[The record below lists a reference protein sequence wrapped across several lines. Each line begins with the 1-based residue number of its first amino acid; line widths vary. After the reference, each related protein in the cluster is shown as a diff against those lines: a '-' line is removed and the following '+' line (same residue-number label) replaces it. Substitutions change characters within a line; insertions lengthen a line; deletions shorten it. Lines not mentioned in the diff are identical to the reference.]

1 MRRTSLKVLGSP
13 GDNVGPR
20 GITASDGTLA
30 TATDLGVLSV
40 HFDGGRCH
48 VRCPFCYLG
57 EREGTAQSGVPVAL
71 LSETLALLPYQE
83 LAIALSEPIG
93 PALDPLGRLTAVA
106 QQRGKLVTVTTTVAA
121 ALALPAEAW
130 QGIGRLN
137 LSVDPQK
144 GQWQA
149 PVGQVVPSDLAGALR
164 QLPSALEKVLIV
176 TLSSEDFAEQLF
188 SGLLAQLVALPE
200 VHRVALSGLKP
211 PPPWCD
217 SKFWLRSLSRIGGLL
232 REQLDKR
239 LFLDCY
245 VAARILHLGGCPAR
259 PDLSPTSKE
268 ESVNGRLA
276 FRSCVYQPRADWV
289 VESASALA
297 KQLSDFVPPARCPF
311 PIH

>member
-1 MRRTSLKVLGSP
+1 MRRTSLPVLGSQ
-13 GDNVGPR
+13 GDNVGLR
-20 GITASDGTLA
+20 GTPASDGKLA
-30 TATDLGVLSV
+30 ADLGVLSV

-57 EREGTAQSGVPVAL
+57 EREGTAQSGVPVEL
-71 LSETLALLPYQE
+71 LCETLALLPYQE
-83 LAIALSEPIG
+83 LAMALSEPVG
-93 PALDPLGRLTAVA
+93 PALGPLGKLTAVA
-106 QQRGKLVTVTTTVAA
+106 QQRGKRVTVTTTVAA
-121 ALALPAEAW
+121 ALGLPADAW
-130 QGIGRLN
+130 QGISRLN

-149 PVGQVVPSDLAGALR
+149 PVGQVVPSDLARALR
-164 QLPSALEKVLIV
+164 ELPPSLEKVLIV
-176 TLSSEDFAEQLF
+176 TLSSEAFAEQLF
-188 SGLLAQLVALPE
+188 AGLLAELVALPE

-232 REQLDKR
+232 RDQLDKR

-245 VAARILHLGGCPAR
+245 VAARILRIGGCPAR

-268 ESVNGRLA
+268 ESSRGRLA

-289 VESASALA
+289 VESASTLSQQLA
-297 KQLSDFVPPARCPF
+297 DFVAPERCPF
-311 PIH
+311 PIY